1 MRNALL
7 FLAGVWVGTGVG
19 VLLVL
24 LLASGAPRH
33 PEGKTWQRGR
43 KP

>member
-1 MRNALL
+1 MHDILL
-7 FLAGVWVGTGVG
+7 FFGGVWVGTGVG

-33 PEGKTWQRGR
+33 PEGRTWQRR
-43 KP
+43 